1 MTVLNDDRDGASR
14 GGVAPAYPAALAAE
28 GGSTEDPSRVPA
40 PAVRSDGAADRS
52 FGDSRGDG
60 TAAGVRSTGDSR
72 SREARERA
80 DRYLAELIEEV
91 GEPSPE
97 EAAEAE
103 AWAARIERALEEARA
118 AQ

>member
-1 MTVLNDDRDGASR
+1 MSASNDSQGRSGR
-14 GGVAPAYPAALAAE
+14 GGVSSAPLGSLAAE
-28 GGSTEDPSRVPA
+28 TLATEPSRVAA
-40 PAVRSDGAADRS
+40 PALRSDRPADQS
-52 FGDSRGDG
+52 PGDDA
-60 TAAGVRSTGDSR
+60 AAGAGPASDCRL
-72 SREARERA
+72 REARERA